1 MQDRDN
7 KVFFAAEPASEH
19 AASAERKVWRVLI
32 VDDDSEIHAV
42 TKLALSGVTIDN
54 RSLQF
59 LHAYSGAEAIHMLS
73 TEHDIALILLDV
85 VMETDD
91 AGLQVARQ
99 IREELNNDEV
109 RIVLRTG
116 QPGYAPEEEVILNY
130 DINDYKT
137 KTDLTRGKLMTTVIS
152 SIRSYQQIRTINE
165 SRRGLE
171 KIVNAAANLMERHS
185 IHNFAEGVVTQL
197 ASLLGLNPEGLLCVR
212 QASDSDEIV
221 VLGAAGHYARDIQ
234 APLQTISDGRII
246 EQVKRCFSEGKHLF
260 LDTASVFYI
269 DAKGIKAAAFIDSSQ
284 RLSDVN
290 HRLVELFLANISV
303 GFENVTLFEELRT
316 AAYKDSLT
324 GHANRA
330 EFIRHLDNAV
340 LAKDQD
346 FVIAITDIS
355 HFSDVND
362 ALGQDV
368 GNKLIQAVGQR
379 LQAHLSGDAVV
390 ARISAD
396 VFGVLARSH
405 EIAPDTLREAFFAPF
420 TVDEHRI
427 PVMMTTGFSRCYK
440 AVNGLDLLKQA
451 YIALKNAKNHRL
463 ESFAN
468 YHPSMQAETER
479 RLELI
484 RNLRIAHQQRKLELW
499 YQPQIELASGR
510 MVGVEALLRWP
521 QPDGSFI
528 APDIFIPLAEY
539 SGLILEI
546 GHWVLE
552 ESCRT
557 MRDIDAS
564 VCSDFRMAV
573 NVSVPQFRQKN
584 FAEEILNIMQGF
596 EVPPQRLE
604 IEITE
609 SIVMD
614 DPNLVAKVLSDL
626 KSHGVRIA
634 IDDFGV
640 GFSSLSY
647 VQRLPLDKLKIDRAF
662 VRSAHTDSGAV
673 IIETIINMGHRLGLQ
688 TLAEGIETDAQAAYF
703 GELRVS
709 QAQGYLYARPM
720 NLDSLKRYIDL
731 HPCREEGE
739 NLVNS

>member
-1 MQDRDN
+1 MIDKND
-7 KVFFAAEPASEH
+7 KLVFADEPHTTPVS
-19 AASAERKVWRVLI
+19 SGERKVWRILI
-32 VDDDSEIHAV
+32 VDDDREIHSV
-42 TKLALSGVTIDN
+42 TKLALSGVTLDN
-54 RSLQF
+54 RTLQF
-59 LHAYSGAEAIHMLS
+59 EHAYSAAEALQILS
-73 TEHDIALILLDV
+73 EQKDIALILLDV

-91 AGLQVARQ
+91 AGLQAARQ

-116 QPGYAPEEEVILNY
+116 QPGYAPEEQVILNY

-137 KTDLTRGKLMTTVIS
+137 KTDLTRPKLLTTVIS

-185 IHNFAEGVVTQL
+185 VNNFAEGVVTQL

-212 QASDSDEIV
+212 QYPDSDEII
-221 VLGAAGHYARDIQ
+221 VLGAAGHYADDIQ
-234 APLQTISDGRII
+234 QPLQTIKDARVVDC
-246 EQVKRCFSEGKHLF
+246 VKECIAKQEHLY
-260 LDTASVFYI
+260 LDNASVFYI
-269 DAKGIKAAAFIDSSQ
+269 DAKGVKAAAFIDSSQ

-290 HRLVELFLANISV
+290 HKLVQLFLANISI
-303 GFENVTLFEELRT
+303 GFENVSLFEELRT

-324 GHANRA
+324 GLANRA
-330 EFIRHLDNAV
+330 EFIRQLDSA
-340 LAKDQD
+340 LQD
-346 FVIAITDIS
+346 EREFVIAITDIS

-368 GNKLIQAVGQR
+368 GNKLIQSVGQR
-379 LQAHLSGDAVV
+379 LVASLSGKAVV

-396 VFGVLARSH
+396 VFGILASTN
-405 EIAPDTLREAFFAPF
+405 EITPHTLREAFFVPF

-427 PVMMTTGFSRCYK
+427 PVMMTTGFSRCYQ
-440 AVNGLDLLKQA
+440 AESGLDMLKQA

-484 RNLRIAHQQRKLELW
+484 RNLRLAHQNKKLELW

-521 QPDGSFI
+521 QEDGSFI

-552 ESCRT
+552 EACRT
-557 MRDIDAS
+557 MRDIEPL

-584 FAEEILNIMQGF
+584 FAEEILGIM
-596 EVPPQRLE
+596 ERYAVSPQRLE

-614 DPNLVAKVLSDL
+614 DPNLVAKVLGDL

-688 TLAEGIETDAQAAYF
+688 TLAEGIETEAQASYF

-709 QAQGYLYARPM
+709 QAQGYLFARPM
-720 NLDSLKRYIDL
+720 NLTSLKQYIEGN
-731 HPCREEGE
+731 PCREENE
-739 NLVNS
+739 SKVTL